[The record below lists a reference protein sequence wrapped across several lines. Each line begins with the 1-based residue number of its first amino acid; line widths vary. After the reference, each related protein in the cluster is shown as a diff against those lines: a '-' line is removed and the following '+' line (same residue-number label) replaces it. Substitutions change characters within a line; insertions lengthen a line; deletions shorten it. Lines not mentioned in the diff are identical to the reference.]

1 MIIQRG
7 TLVRLKKQGGPIHHS
22 FMVSNA
28 FSLGSATNKQCK
40 RCQRFSCQVVFKW
53 CMFLDG
59 LYSWQSSTLFSIL
72 LVIAVKQFSFII
84 PKKVHLMMIMKT
96 RMMMMTMMMMM
107 LAQLNLV
114 LFRLNG
120 FIVFIP

>member
-53 CMFLDG
+53 CVFFDG
-59 LYSWQSSTLFSIL
+59 PYSWQSSTIFSFL
-72 LVIAVKQFSFII
+72 LVIAVEQFSFITAN
-84 PKKVHLMMIMKT
+84 KVHLMMMKMKT
-96 RMMMMTMMMMM
+96 RMMMMMMM